1 MRNDMDDETL
11 RLYGYVICSSYRTKV
26 LLSLQEKPKFPSQIA
41 KDMNH
46 DLNSIS
52 NILTQLR
59 KKGII
64 KLVNPEVR
72 KGRIYRLTE
81 VGEEIAQNL

>member
-1 MRNDMDDETL
+1 
-11 RLYGYVICSSYRTKV
+11 

-41 KDMNH
+41 KEIEH